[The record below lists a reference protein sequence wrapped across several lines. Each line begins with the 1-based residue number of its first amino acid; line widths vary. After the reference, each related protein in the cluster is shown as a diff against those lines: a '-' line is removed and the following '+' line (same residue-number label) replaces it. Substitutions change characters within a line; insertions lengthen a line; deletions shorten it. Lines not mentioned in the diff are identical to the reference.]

1 MYRKLAKKNTGVPFF
16 GIFSSGTGFLFCFLF
31 IDTLG
36 TPREWCESNDNG
48 DDSRVAIATALAR
61 LGGEVGST
69 CSRARGIQQQQQQQQ
84 QPQPVLLVL
93 QRERR
98 VKLIHETNLIN
109 RGSVVSFIFYIF
121 ASTNPP
127 DDLRKKKK
135 EKERKRHVSY
145 VPTTPVAL
153 RTQPLHYSLP

>member
-69 CSRARGIQQQQQQQQ
+69 CSRARGIQQQQQQQ